1 MPLTDRIVSTV
12 DRLTGA
18 IDRIFGYGPRKAGD
32 TRETIE
38 AYFARPGV
46 WVKVSSSNVDSIAYY
61 DGRDR
66 KVLGVRFHGGTSK
79 ITEYHYYDVGQSLF
93 QEMLRT
99 GSKGKFVWAKLRDVY
114 SYKRIG

>member
-1 MPLTDRIVSTV
+1 MPLSDRIVSTV

-61 DGRDR
+61 DGRER
-66 KVLGVRFHGGTSK
+66 KVLGVRFHGGTSR
-79 ITEYHYYDVGQSLF
+79 ITEYHFFDVPSSVYRALLASQ
-93 QEMLRT
+93 
-99 GSKGKFVWAKLRDVY
+99 SKGKYFWSTVRDRY
-114 SYKRIG
+114 PYKRV